1 MWSKLYL
8 AALGLSITGMAFF
21 TYYSWSWLQSIGLP
35 SVAVEGYR
43 YHTSLAW
50 TFLWISSIVL
60 LIVGNSVLW
69 AGGRAWAMW
78 TTFLFFAAFLAI
90 QYFWLHQS
98 FFQFL
103 KGNGLG
109 DGGLLFAPFSAAI
122 LIALAGVIVFFD
134 KFIVIRLRAK
144 TYPEKEKDESE

>member
-1 MWSKLYL
+1 MKGTSLL
-8 AALGLSITGMAFF
+8 LLLSLSFEGEAFF
-21 TYYSWSWLQSIGLP
+21 ETIESPLLNEESISLLLLHVDAFLFLP
-35 SVAVEGYR
+35 
-43 YHTSLAW
+43 LP
-50 TFLWISSIVL
+50 VL
-60 LIVGNSVLW
+60 FD
-69 AGGRAWAMW
+69 
-78 TTFLFFAAFLAI
+78 FLFFAAFLAI